1 MPISLRTPIRRFSQN
16 EFSELSFEV
25 MRHVFAIHNE
35 LGRFF
40 DERIYQQELAHRMP
54 NVRLEEPVDVTF
66 DSFHKRYFLDALVAD
81 GAVFEFKAVEAFTG
95 WHRAQLIHYLML
107 CELGHGKLINVRPAK
122 IEHEFVNTN
131 LRHADRTAFGLE
143 TSRWNN
149 NLPGAG
155 QLRDGL
161 LAFLADVGTG
171 LAIALYEEV
180 VTHFFGGPA
189 RVEADVAV
197 LLNGRRIGHQRV
209 RLIAPGVAVKITCLD
224 RKQVGFEEHARRL
237 LNHLDLHA
245 IAWVNIHVKQ
255 VTFTTLER

>member
-143 TSRWNN
+143 TSRWNATSPVRASFAMACWRSWQTWGRAWRSHCTRRWSRISLAARPASKQT
-149 NLPGAG
+149 LP
-155 QLRDGL
+155 
-161 LAFLADVGTG
+161 
-171 LAIALYEEV
+171 
-180 VTHFFGGPA
+180 
-189 RVEADVAV
+189 
-197 LLNGRRIGHQRV
+197 
-209 RLIAPGVAVKITCLD
+209 CC
-224 RKQVGFEEHARRL
+224 
-237 LNHLDLHA
+237 
-245 IAWVNIHVKQ
+245 
-255 VTFTTLER
+255 